1 MTFNS
6 ADKKKSRATN
16 GGKIIL
22 TIRKARGYNREE
34 LSALTGFAVNTIYNW
49 EAGRARPAFD
59 DVETVVKAL
68 HFEFDE
74 ARRLANV
81 A

>member
-1 MTFNS
+1 MR
-6 ADKKKSRATN
+6 KPTN

-34 LSALTGFAVNTIYNW
+34 LASLTGFAVNTIYNW
-49 EAGRARPAFD
+49 EAGRARPAYD
-59 DVETVVKAL
+59 DVETIVNAL
-68 HFEFDE
+68 HFGLEE
-74 ARRLANV
+74 ARRLSGA